1 MGVLHLEELLPCAR
15 LADVCILSR
24 LIRTGVQ
31 DLYLLKRVCQNQT
44 SHVHRV
50 GQNHIYIRCIYGNL
64 GREITKYTVIYGAY
78 IRFWPTLVMH
88 NGGQ

>member
-1 MGVLHLEELLPCAR
+1 MHVLKWWDNVTYMSLNGGTMLHTR
-15 LADVCILSR
+15 YTMVDNDTYMI
-24 LIRTGVQ
+24 
-31 DLYLLKRVCQNQT
+31 
-44 SHVHRV
+44 HRV